1 MKAANMI
8 QKKLNLSSSQS
19 RSIVDN
25 NEIGETPFNIR
36 KSLTISTNNPIK
48 YKKKANKSRTYKVT

>member
-1 MKAANMI
+1 MI